1 MPEDRLWGRGGGGRI
16 PPAPV
21 GKSLDTLLII
31 RPSSKGLRSL
41 WKKFVGAGFLIYKT
55 GIIFILSNEIVAKVY
70 IKIRC

>member
-1 MPEDRLWGRGGGGRI
+1 MPEDRLWGRGGGG
-16 PPAPV
+16 
-21 GKSLDTLLII
+21 TLLII